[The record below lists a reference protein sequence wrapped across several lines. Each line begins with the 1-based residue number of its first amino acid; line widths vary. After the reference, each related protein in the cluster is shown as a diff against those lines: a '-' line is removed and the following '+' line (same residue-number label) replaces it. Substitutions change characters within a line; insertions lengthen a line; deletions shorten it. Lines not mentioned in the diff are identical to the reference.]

1 MDFVTG
7 LPLYKNIDAILIV
20 VDRLL
25 KKYYYI
31 AYKAREEGTTT
42 EQIARLLYKH
52 I

>member
-20 VDRLL
+20 VDRLS
-25 KKYYYI
+25 KERYYI
-31 AYKAREEGTTT
+31 AYKAREEGTTA
-42 EQIARLLYKH
+42 EQTARLLYKY